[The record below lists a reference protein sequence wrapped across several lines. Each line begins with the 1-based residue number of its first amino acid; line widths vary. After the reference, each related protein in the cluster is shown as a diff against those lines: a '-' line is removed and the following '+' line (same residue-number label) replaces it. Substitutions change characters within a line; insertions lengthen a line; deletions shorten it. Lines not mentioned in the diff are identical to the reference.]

1 VKTRPSRVMG
11 DPWREEAQESTGGG
25 PRITSGTARTDW
37 RAEEIP
43 GDGQMGKAL
52 WRAACRGARD
62 RNQEATSGGE
72 RASRGA
78 TDARQGKAL
87 EGKTPGAPAA

>member
-1 VKTRPSRVMG
+1 V
-11 DPWREEAQESTGGG
+11 E
-25 PRITSGTARTDW
+25 
-37 RAEEIP
+37 
-43 GDGQMGKAL
+43 KAL

-78 TDARQGKAL
+78 AAARQGKAL
-87 EGKTPGAPAA
+87 EGGTPGAQAARNKAATARGGVTRWEVEKT